1 LPSGEGERTIVAVLK
16 RVLIVFA
23 LAGALASFSMA
34 GLAGATKAPKAP
46 KLCNQPR
53 VEPTK
58 IVIACADF
66 GLYVNQIN
74 WRYWGPTKAKG
85 SGVLVDSFG
94 GSYLVNTTLQ
104 KVRARNCD
112 GYHGKVFKTLK
123 LNFPAALPP
132 YAASVQK
139 NRLFCIDK

>member
-1 LPSGEGERTIVAVLK
+1 MQKRRLTVFLLAVAVCS
-16 RVLIVFA
+16 FA
-23 LAGALASFSMA
+23 LVGI
-34 GLAGATKAPKAP
+34 AGATKAPKAP

-53 VEPTK
+53 VEPNK

-66 GLYVNQIN
+66 GLVVDQIN
-74 WRYWGPTKAKG
+74 WRYWGANKAKG
-85 SGVLVDSFG
+85 SGILVDADG
-94 GSYLVNTTLQ
+94 GSYLTNVTLQ

-123 LNFPAALPP
+123 LNFPGALPP

>member
-1 LPSGEGERTIVAVLK
+1 MLK
-16 RVLIVFA
+16 RSLIVVA
-23 LAGALASFSMA
+23 LALAVTAFATVGM
-34 GLAGATKAPKAP
+34 AGATKAPKAP

-53 VEPTK
+53 VEPNK

-66 GLYVNQIN
+66 GLLVEEID
-74 WRYWGPTKAKG
+74 WRYWGANKAKG
-85 SGVLVDSFG
+85 SGVLVDAGG
-94 GSYLVNTTLQ
+94 GSYLVNVTLQ

-112 GYHGKVFKTLK
+112 GYHGKVFKTMK
-123 LNFPAALPP
+123 LNFPGALPP

>member
-1 LPSGEGERTIVAVLK
+1 MKRTAYVVVLAIAVVAV
-16 RVLIVFA
+16 
-23 LAGALASFSMA
+23 SMV

-46 KLCNQPR
+46 KACNQPR
-53 VEPTK
+53 VEPNK
-58 IVIACADF
+58 IVITCADF
-66 GLYVNQIN
+66 GLVVTKIN
-74 WRYWGPTKAKG
+74 WRYWGAEKAKG
-85 SGVLVDSFG
+85 AGILTDPQG
-94 GSYLVNTTLQ
+94 GRYPVNVTLQ

-112 GYHGKVFKTLK
+112 GYHGKIFKTMK